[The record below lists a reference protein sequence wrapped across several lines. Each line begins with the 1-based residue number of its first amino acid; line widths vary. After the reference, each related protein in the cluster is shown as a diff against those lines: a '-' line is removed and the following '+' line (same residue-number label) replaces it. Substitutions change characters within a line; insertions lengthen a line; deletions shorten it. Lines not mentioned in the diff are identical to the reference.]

1 MIFIYESI
9 IGDPIW
15 GGGHKR
21 DQPFPVGL
29 GLVGLGGFG
38 PPPGNLINRAPVLHH
53 PIDG

>member
-15 GGGHKR
+15 GHKR

-38 PPPGNLINRAPVLHH
+38 PPPRPSEKCLFGSR
-53 PIDG
+53 

>member
-15 GGGHKR
+15 GHKR

-38 PPPGNLINRAPVLHH
+38 PPPGRPKSAFSEAVESGVL
-53 PIDG
+53 